1 MQIGSVFSGFPGMI
15 QEECEEKDDEK
26 TTEESQFFHDSGK
39 DEIRFRYRQEAEEN
53 SGSRGGSLCLKNPP
67 DPMAV
72 LAFQT

>member
-39 DEIRFRYRQEAEEN
+39 DEIRFWYWQEAKRTL
-53 SGSRGGSLCLKNPP
+53 GPWRYACLKILP